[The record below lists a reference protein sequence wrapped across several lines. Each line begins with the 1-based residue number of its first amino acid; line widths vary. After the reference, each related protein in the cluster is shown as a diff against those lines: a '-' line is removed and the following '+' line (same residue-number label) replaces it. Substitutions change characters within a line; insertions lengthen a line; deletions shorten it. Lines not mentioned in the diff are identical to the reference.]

1 MLLTYNGMH
10 ISNFLTA
17 PSMRVLYRP
26 NRRAWETAKSLPIEN
41 FKSQPYLKTSG
52 IAICLGEVLEGHDK
66 KSEAYDVY
74 VDALKQI
81 QDAGIKDMTGPEKM
95 RAVALAYK
103 LGELCE
109 VLEKPKEEEEKW
121 LTFAV
126 ETVLKNVLEV
136 PPMTSTQ
143 GTPHEE
149 GDNLVIISELGL
161 PDWVSTV
168 DVAAPF
174 EALGTFYSRAGKL
187 E

>member
-1 MLLTYNGMH
+1 
-10 ISNFLTA
+10 
-17 PSMRVLYRP
+17 
-26 NRRAWETAKSLPIEN
+26 
-41 FKSQPYLKTSG
+41 
-52 IAICLGEVLEGHDK
+52 
-66 KSEAYDVY
+66 
-74 VDALKQI
+74 
-81 QDAGIKDMTGPEKM
+81 MTGPEKM

-136 PPMTSTQ
+136 PALEATRTSH
-143 GTPHEE
+143 GE
-149 GDNLVIISELGL
+149 GDNHVIIAELGL

-168 DVAAPF
+168 DIAAPF